1 MIYNVIG
8 DNMIN
13 ADLNDRQRYAVFH
26 NKGPMMVLSGP
37 GSGKTMVII
46 HRVNVLVS
54 KYNVDPS
61 SILVITFTKAA
72 SIEMKERFYKSFN
85 NIYGVNFGT
94 FHSYFFRII
103 KSYYKYEVSDI
114 IIDNDKI
121 KILKN
126 IIYSLDISFDD
137 EEEFLQDII
146 NEISLVKNEL
156 IPPIL
161 FDSKITDSN
170 SFYLIYKQYEAIKE
184 KEGKIDFDDMLIK
197 CYNLLRENNQVREF
211 WQNKYKY
218 ILIDEFQDCNK
229 VQYEC
234 IKMLVSDECNL
245 FIVGDDDQSIYGFRG
260 SKPDYLLN
268 FPNEFNN
275 VEKVVLNTNYRSTE
289 QIINLSNH
297 IISEN
302 KTRYEK
308 NIIGTKRYGKCPIL
322 LRCYDINEEA
332 KIIVDKINKFKNKI
346 PLEQIAIIYRTNIQ
360 ARAIVEELMNYN
372 MDFQIKDLVPSIYE
386 HFIARDIFAY
396 LTLAMNP
403 LEYNCFLRI
412 ANKPKRFLS
421 KDLLNQ
427 AKEISKNGK
436 SILKNIY
443 SIPDIKNWQIEK
455 ISELE
460 YHLSNIKNKKTYD
473 AIKYILKIVGYE
485 EYIESYSEFKKIKS
499 DGLFD
504 IANEIL
510 ESSKSYDDILVYL
523 THIEDIRFELKENS
537 YKIDNQKGIV
547 LTTMHSAKGLEF
559 DLVFVIGCVEDI
571 IPHKKS
577 ISKEEIEEERR
588 LFYVALTRAK
598 NLLYISVVENRY
610 EVKVKPSRF
619 LNKLI
624 KNKG

>member
-1 MIYNVIG
+1 MIYKVIG

-510 ESSKSYDDILVYL
+510 ESSKSYDDILGYL

>member
-1 MIYNVIG
+1 
-8 DNMIN
+8 MIN

-114 IIDNDKI
+114 ISDNDKI

-161 FDSKITDSN
+161 FDSMITDSN

-360 ARAIVEELMNYN
+360 ARAIAEELMNYN

-460 YHLSNIKNKKTYD
+460 YHLSNIKSKKTYD
-473 AIKYILKIVGYE
+473 AIKYIFKIVGYE

-510 ESSKSYDDILVYL
+510 ESSKSYDDILGYL

-598 NLLYISVVENRY
+598 NFLYISVVENRY